1 MLLKPQSRP
10 PAESLNDVRTSK
22 LFNKISC
29 GVTVHGDGALA
40 WKSEAKRHK
49 LRFKN
54 VVHYKM
60 QFSKLV
66 KVRKLPKLTGTQC
79 LDQAWNQLKKIV
91 PKELRSRDL
100 KSRRDNERL
109 TQYVMAFMFRWNSK
123 PQLLKAVGKLA
134 KKASR

>member
-1 MLLKPQSRP
+1 MDHDTLQMGYGVGWGG
-10 PAESLNDVRTSK
+10 DV
-22 LFNKISC
+22 N
-29 GVTVHGDGALA
+29 VHGTWIMIRCRWGMGWGGVGMLT
-40 WKSEAKRHK
+40 
-49 LRFKN
+49 FM
-54 VVHYKM
+54 VHYKM

-66 KVRKLPKLTGTQC
+66 KIRKLPKLTGTQC

-109 TQYVMAFMFRWNSK
+109 TQYVMAIMFRWNSK
-123 PQLLKAVGKLA
+123 PKLLKAVGQLA